1 MRTTYKFRGG
11 RLLDRDGFPLLNQAE
26 RARELQA
33 PMLMRD
39 FDSTGREYR
48 SPIDGKMITSR
59 SERREDLIRNGCVEV
74 DPPKAVG
81 RDKDDPGFKNP
92 RFAKKRRLPLKES
105 VAASLDKDHPHAPRR

>member
-1 MRTTYKFRGG
+1 MRQRYKFRDG
-11 RLLDRDGFPLLNQAE
+11 RWVDGEGFPLLNQSE
-26 RARELQA
+26 RARPPQA

-59 SERREDLIRNGCVEV
+59 SERREDLIRNNCVEV
-74 DPPKAVG
+74 DPPKTRV
-81 RDKDDPGFKNP
+81 KDPHDPGFKNA

-105 VAASLDKDHPHAPRR
+105 VAARLDKEHPHAPRR